1 MADLWQDEGFGSGS
15 GLTQDIGD
23 EDDWDEGEESIETDV
38 EDGFEDP
45 AEEEEEKWESE
56 AE

>member
-15 GLTQDIGD
+15 GLTQGVDG
-23 EDDWDEGEESIETDV
+23 EDDWDEGEESIATDI
-38 EDGFEDP
+38 EDGFDDPEED
-45 AEEEEEKWESE
+45 EEED